1 MSEKRIQIATHFTID
16 PAKQTLG
23 AIQFPETVT
32 VTMVVGDEIIPKK
45 VAFKDAF
52 SHEQI
57 MEIEI
62 KVNALVK
69 EALRTAKPVESK
81 PASATATDDLTTAE
95 ETPAT
100 DSGSSF
106 ELF

>member
-1 MSEKRIQIATHFTID
+1 MSEKRIQIAAHFNID

-45 VAFKDAF
+45 VAFKNAF

-57 MEIEI
+57 MEIEN
-62 KVNALVK
+62 KVNAMVK
-69 EALRTAKPVESK
+69 ESLRTAKPVESK
-81 PASATATDDLTTAE
+81 PAAAPATEAIASAE
-95 ETPAT
+95 EAPETE
-100 DSGSSF
+100 SGIVF

>member
-1 MSEKRIQIATHFTID
+1 MSEKRIQIAAHFTID

-23 AIQFPETVT
+23 AIQYPETVT

-52 SHEQI
+52 SHDQI
-57 MEIEI
+57 VEIEN
-62 KVNALVK
+62 KVNAMVK
-69 EALRTAKPVESK
+69 ESLRTAKPVESK
-81 PASATATDDLTTAE
+81 PAAA
-95 ETPAT
+95 PAT
-100 DSGSSF
+100 EYRATVEEAPATGSDNGF

>member
-1 MSEKRIQIATHFTID
+1 MSEKRIQIAAHFTID

-23 AIQFPETVT
+23 AVQYPETVT

-57 MEIEI
+57 MEIEN
-62 KVNALVK
+62 KVNELVK

-81 PASATATDDLTTAE
+81 PASALATEDLSLTE
-95 ETPAT
+95 EAPAT
-100 DSGSSF
+100 DSGSGF